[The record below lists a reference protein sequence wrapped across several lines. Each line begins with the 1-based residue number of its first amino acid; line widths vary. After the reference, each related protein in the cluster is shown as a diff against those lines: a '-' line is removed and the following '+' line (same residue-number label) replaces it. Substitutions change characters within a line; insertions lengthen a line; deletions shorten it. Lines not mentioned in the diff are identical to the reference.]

1 MNYRV
6 ELTPQGSTSLRKIR
20 RYISENLKNPIAAKN
35 ICGKIMKQ
43 IKDLKYH
50 PYLFPLV
57 DNERFN
63 GEELRFF
70 PVGNYIVYYSV
81 DGQLKT
87 VYILKIAAAA
97 QSSENRLDGI

>member
-6 ELTPQGSTSLRKIR
+6 ELTRLASTSLREIR
-20 RYISENLKNPIAAKN
+20 WYISEKLKNPIAAKN
-35 ICGKIMKQ
+35 IYNKIMKQ

-63 GEELRFF
+63 GDEVRFF
-70 PVGNYIVYYSV
+70 PMGNYIVYYSV
-81 DGQLKT
+81 DEQSKA
-87 VYILKIAAAA
+87 VRILKVSGAA
-97 QSSENRLDGI
+97 QSPEHRLDGI

>member
-1 MNYRV
+1 MSYRV
-6 ELTPQGSTSLRKIR
+6 ELTPPGSTSLRKIR
-20 RYISENLKNPIAAKN
+20 WYISEQLKNPVAAKN

-57 DNERFN
+57 DNERFK
-63 GEELRFF
+63 GEEVRFF

-81 DGQLKT
+81 DEQLKT
-87 VYILKIAAAA
+87 VYILKIAGAA
-97 QSSENRLDGI
+97 QSPEHRLDGI